1 MGFASISADSA
12 APSITLITACGK
24 KIRQGN
30 ASPATDEMVDHMK
43 RRVLLQGAAGAALLA
58 GGSGQAL
65 AQSRAETLRY
75 VTGNTINTL
84 DTTMPG
90 ATREAFGLSMNVYDR
105 LFSFGRKKLGENW
118 VFDPDSIRGE
128 LAKSYSISPDS
139 KVITITLR
147 TDATWHDGTPVTA
160 DDVKWSLD
168 RHVTAKSLA
177 APQFTTGSLTKP
189 DQFKIV
195 DPQTITVTLDKP
207 DRLALANLCVCY
219 AIMINSKLAKK
230 NATAEDPWAMEWM
243 KANTAAS
250 GAYIV
255 ESHKAGEST
264 ILRRNEKWVGGAGGA
279 LPNFKRI
286 IIQTVPEAATRANLI
301 ERGDA
306 DLAID
311 LAASDLPTL
320 EKSAKAKVAS
330 IPQTNGFTHIAMN
343 TQVAPFDNPKVRQAI
358 AAALPYEDMFKASI
372 FGRGRKLYDAA
383 WSTTPP
389 DASFPQPIPNKTDPA
404 LAKKLLAEAGFPNGF
419 STSFAF
425 AAGLA
430 ATAEPVS
437 ALVKEALG
445 KVGIQVEIQK
455 KPDAEF
461 NTMQAEKKA
470 IFFTDGATA
479 WLPFTYYFFY
489 LYFTRDQ
496 RWNFASFKSS
506 KMDDLTLDA
515 RYQTDKAKYDDA
527 CKKMIEIFTAE
538 TPLIM
543 LWQPNHDAVMAKSVD
558 GYTYQFYRQADFR
571 DLRRV

>member
-1 MGFASISADSA
+1 
-12 APSITLITACGK
+12 
-24 KIRQGN
+24 
-30 ASPATDEMVDHMK
+30 MK
-43 RRVLLQGAAGAALLA
+43 RRVLLQGAAGMAVLN
-58 GGSGQAL
+58 GGGAAL

-75 VTGNTINTL
+75 VTGATINTL

-90 ATREAFGLSMNVYDR
+90 ATRESFGLSMNVYDR
-105 LFSFGRKKLGENW
+105 LFSFGRKKVADYW
-118 VFDPDSIRGE
+118 VFDPTTIRGE
-128 LAKSYSISPDS
+128 LAKSYSISPDG
-139 KVITITLR
+139 KAITITLR
-147 TDATWHDGTPVTA
+147 PDATWHDGTPVTA
-160 DDVKWSLD
+160 EDVKWSLD
-168 RHVTAKSLA
+168 RAILAKSLA
-177 APQFTTGSLTKP
+177 APQFTTGSLTSV

-195 DPQTITVTLDKP
+195 DATTLTVTLEKP
-207 DRLALANLCVCY
+207 DRLALANLCVPY
-219 AIMINSKLAKK
+219 AIMVNSKLAKK
-230 NATAEDPWAMEWM
+230 HATAEDPWAQEWM

-255 ESHKAGEST
+255 ESHKPGENT
-264 ILRRNEKWVGGAGGA
+264 VLRRNEKWLGGADGA

-286 IIQTVPEAATRANLI
+286 IIQTVPEPATRANLV

-311 LAASDLPTL
+311 LAAADLPTI
-320 EKSAKAKVAS
+320 EKSARAKLVS
-330 IPQTNGFTHIAMN
+330 MPQTNGFTHISMN
-343 TQVAPFDNPKVRQAI
+343 TRLAPFDNPKVRQAV

-372 FGRGRKLYDAA
+372 FGRGKVLYGAG

-389 DASFPQPIPNKTDPA
+389 DASFPQAIPNKTDPA
-404 LAKKLLAEAGFPNGF
+404 LARKLLAEAGLPNGF
-419 STSFAF
+419 STTFAF
-425 AAGLA
+425 TVGQT
-430 ATAEPVS
+430 ATAEPVA

-461 NTMQAEKKA
+461 NTLQSEKKMP
-470 IFFTDGATA
+470 FFTDGATA

-496 RWNFASFKSS
+496 RWNFSSFKSPT
-506 KMDDLTLDA
+506 MEELTLAA
-515 RYQTDKAKYDDA
+515 RFQTDQAKYDDD
-527 CKKMIEIFTAE
+527 CRKMIEVFTAE

-543 LWQPNHDAVMAKSVD
+543 LWQPNHDAAMGKSVD